1 MTKPERRTVQE
12 QVGRSMNASVLR
24 TTGRSPDVE
33 TPLLQIAG
41 FGAARL
47 HMAHGADRS
56 GLPIQEAAAQPQ
68 DERDRIAAE
77 LVSLLWHAKYGD
89 QVGNLA
95 ATIRLFAQWMSLKA
109 RFNAYPDR
117 DVLLPRL
124 AARAL
129 HEWLSD
135 RCPRCGGTG
144 RLEVTKDGH
153 LIRGSGSM
161 ARNARFTLCGGRM
174 GCGGTG
180 RPVPSQTA
188 RRMALQIDLKRYDT
202 ERWGAHFQA
211 AMTWLSMHLAAR
223 ATKPLTRQLER
234 SKTSSV

>member
-1 MTKPERRTVQE
+1 MTKPERRSVQE

-33 TPLLQIAG
+33 TPLMQVAG

-47 HMAHGADRS
+47 HVALGVDRS
-56 GLPIQEAAAQPQ
+56 NVPLQEAAARPA
-68 DERDRIAAE
+68 DPRDQVAAE
-77 LVSLLWHAKYGD
+77 LISLLWHIKYGD
-89 QVGNLA
+89 QRGQLA
-95 ATIRLFAQWMSLKA
+95 GAIRLFAQWMGMKA
-109 RFNAYPDR
+109 RFSTYADR

-144 RLEVTKDGH
+144 RLEVTKEGN

-161 ARNARFTLCGGRM
+161 ARNARFTQCGGRM

-188 RRMALQIDLKRYDT
+188 RRLALQLDIKRYDA
-202 ERWGAHFQA
+202 ERWDTHFQA

-223 ATKPLTRQLER
+223 ATKPLTAQLER
-234 SKTSSV
+234 SKKRI